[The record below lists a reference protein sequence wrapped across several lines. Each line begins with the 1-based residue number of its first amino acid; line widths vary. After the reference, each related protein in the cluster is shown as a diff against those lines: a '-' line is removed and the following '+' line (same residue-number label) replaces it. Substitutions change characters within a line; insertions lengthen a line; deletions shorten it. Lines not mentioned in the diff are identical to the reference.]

1 MGSNSSQPAHPTQ
14 TDAALSAPPTQHEDS
29 HLQSSQQTTGA
40 PEIAETPFADPHSG
54 GEIHVASPR
63 SKVASPRTKL
73 PVTEMENAGEDTT
86 AKPKPK
92 KRARKSSEGQ
102 KARGRPR
109 DPSQLTRT
117 QPPAEEGQ
125 QSQQSETLQA
135 EANGVSQAPKNKKR
149 KLSKA
154 DRHAQELAERLI
166 AHGEEHGPS
175 DSGDHPT
182 TSQAEQGK
190 LKRKRT
196 KIDSSELSR
205 DSVANVSGEAPAEE
219 DVEDNGGKEAEKAP
233 RPKRKK
239 RATQA
244 AAMEEDN
251 QEAKYSPA
259 QKPPRKISKRGDATN
274 EATRKPDDKEIQT
287 GSPSPEVPETQPVS
301 GENQHIP
308 GPESQQHKDNLQ
320 VSPKGKPGPQK
331 RKKRKSTAG
340 EGPSLAGEDGPSSES
355 RTGKS
360 KATKAARKQKAD
372 AGTNAAAN
380 RSIAKA
386 PRRRSQQPTP
396 PKSPLEVEGRDE
408 NRDAAAPED
417 HNGGSSNKRE
427 AHDPATYGLD
437 ATDHVR
443 NWLSSQQ
450 EASTDA
456 QMSNSGKHSS
466 TVNGGRL
473 SGQGDGPP
481 ERSGR
486 EEPQPVSV
494 HRAQDSKRQHHAR
507 PGDSDVSTVRLPAP
521 VVNGPAAGAF
531 DSSEKAAADAVFAY
545 MCRQEGLTPTQ
556 MRVKVSNWKAVGDF
570 KTEMQA
576 ALPNRNQ
583 RAIRKFCLRRFTAED
598 TGPWTEE
605 QDAMLRMAYTE
616 HPNQWAEIGRTV
628 GRTGDSCRDRW
639 RHHLTYDNADTGP
652 WSQEEEEKLV
662 KAVSECLEVVRENAR
677 KENND
682 EVLSDRTKQESLISW
697 NMVADKMDRKR
708 GKKRCYE
715 KWRNMR
721 YRAPLNKRT
730 SNPASDTTAPAPEAV
745 QPQPPASKFN
755 PDSKKQRNVRKK
767 LERFHY
773 GDYYDVLAEIQKAIP
788 DGDQIYHD
796 ESTVWSVISLR
807 NQDSRFSGALR
818 RAAYHRM
825 LEIYGS
831 SKGAKKSVTIAGKAR
846 AMMKGLAKWAT
857 QEGIEEFERNYR
869 PAEERDARQKH
880 KEEETKKKE
889 AKKEMRAAKRAEKEA
904 AAARKEKK
912 EMKSAERV
920 VESEDEDNAEQ
931 SNVQAEEEGQG
942 DEHEATESP
951 ATDDEGDAHI
961 GAAQT
966 EGRYRDSPPS
976 HSEPAGAPITDPD
989 HEADLAAAEEDD
1001 RKQLD
1006 ARPTSA
1012 VEEATPRGAP
1022 ETTDGMTV
1030 SSLNSRY
1037 DFTLADNL
1045 SLNGGEHARV
1055 GSQEFLSRVR
1065 GTGRNQHQDYL
1076 RRMSSQRR

>member
-1 MGSNSSQPAHPTQ
+1 MGNNSSQPAHPTQ
-14 TDAALSAPPTQHEDS
+14 TDAATSTPPTQHGDS
-29 HLQSSQQTTGA
+29 HMQTSQQTNGP
-40 PEIAETPFADPHSG
+40 PEIAETPFADPNSG

-63 SKVASPRTKL
+63 SKVAKPRTKRS
-73 PVTEMENAGEDTT
+73 VTEMENADEDPA
-86 AKPKPK
+86 AKPKAK

-117 QPPAEEGQ
+117 QPSAEEGQ
-125 QSQQSETLQA
+125 QSQQPETQQA

-154 DRHAQELAERLI
+154 DRHAQELAERFI
-166 AHGEEHGPS
+166 ANGEAHGPS
-175 DSGDHPT
+175 DTVDLPVA
-182 TSQAEQGK
+182 SQAEQGK
-190 LKRKRT
+190 SKRQRK
-196 KIDSSELSR
+196 KDSSEPVR
-205 DSVANVSGEAPAEE
+205 NGAASVNSAEE
-219 DVEDNGGKEAEKAP
+219 HVEDNGGKEAEKAP
-233 RPKRKK
+233 RSKRKK
-239 RATQA
+239 RAAQSD
-244 AAMEEDN
+244 AMEEDK
-251 QEAKYSPA
+251 QEVTDSSS
-259 QKPPRKISKRGDATN
+259 QRPPRKISKRGDATN
-274 EATRKPDDKEIQT
+274 EATRKPDDEEIRT
-287 GSPSPEVPETQPVS
+287 GSLSPEVPESQPVD
-301 GENQHIP
+301 GEYQKIP
-308 GPESQQHKDNLQ
+308 ASESQQHKDQLQ

-331 RKKRKSTAG
+331 RKKRKSAAG
-340 EGPSLAGEDGPSSES
+340 EGAPLAGEDRPSGEP
-355 RTGKS
+355 RTGNG
-360 KATKAARKQKAD
+360 KATSTRATAESNIGKATR
-372 AGTNAAAN
+372 
-380 RSIAKA
+380 RS
-386 PRRRSQQPTP
+386 SQQPTP
-396 PKSPLEVEGRDE
+396 PKSSSKLDGRDQ

-417 HNGGSSNKRE
+417 HNEGLSSKRD
-427 AHDPATYGLD
+427 AQDPQTYGLD

-456 QMSNSGKHSS
+456 QASDSGKHSS
-466 TVNGGRL
+466 TVNDRRL
-473 SGQGDGPP
+473 TGQSDRAP
-481 ERSGR
+481 ERSGG
-486 EEPQPVSV
+486 EEPQPASI
-494 HRAQDSKRQHHAR
+494 HRAQVSKRQQPHTR
-507 PGDSDVSTVRLPAP
+507 PGDSDVSTVNLPAP

-531 DSSEKAAADAVFAY
+531 NSSEKAAADAVFTY

-556 MRVKVSNWKAVGDF
+556 MRVKVSNWKSVGDF

-605 QDAMLRMAYTE
+605 QDEMLRMAYTE

-677 KENND
+677 KESND
-682 EVLSDRTKQESLISW
+682 EILSDRTKQESLISW
-697 NMVADKMDRKR
+697 NMVADKMDGKR

-721 YRAPLNKRT
+721 YRAPLDNHT
-730 SNPASDTTAPAPEAV
+730 PNAASDTTAPAPEAV
-745 QPQPPASKFN
+745 RPQPPASKFN

-788 DGDQIYHD
+788 DGEQIYHD

-807 NQDSRFSGALR
+807 NPDSRFSGALR

-846 AMMKGLAKWAT
+846 AMMKGLAKWAK
-857 QEGIEEFERNYR
+857 QEGIDEFERSYK
-869 PAEERDARQKH
+869 PAEERDAREKQ
-880 KEEETKKKE
+880 KEEEAKKKE
-889 AKKEMRAAKRAEKEA
+889 ANKAMRAAKRAEREA

-920 VESEDEDNAEQ
+920 VESEDEDDAEQ
-931 SNVQAEEEGQG
+931 PNVQCEEEGR
-942 DEHEATESP
+942 DNEHEATESP
-951 ATDDEGDAHI
+951 ATDEEGDAHN
-961 GAAQT
+961 GVAETQ
-966 EGRYRDSPPS
+966 GSYRDSPPIRK
-976 HSEPAGAPITDPD
+976 EPAGAPVTDLD
-989 HEADLAAAEEDD
+989 HEAELAAAEEDD
-1001 RKQLD
+1001 REQLD
-1006 ARPTSA
+1006 ARHASA
-1012 VEEATPRGAP
+1012 VDDSTPRGAP
-1022 ETTDGMTV
+1022 ETTDGVTV

-1045 SLNGGEHARV
+1045 SLDGGEHARV
-1055 GSQEFLSRVR
+1055 GSQEFLNRVR

>member
-29 HLQSSQQTTGA
+29 HMQSSQQTNGP
-40 PEIAETPFADPHSG
+40 PEIAETPSADPHSA

-73 PVTEMENAGEDTT
+73 PVTAMENAGEDAI
-86 AKPKPK
+86 AKPKSK
-92 KRARKSSEGQ
+92 KRVRKSSEGQ

-109 DPSQLTRT
+109 DPSQLTRA
-117 QPPAEEGQ
+117 QPPAEAGQ
-125 QSQQSETLQA
+125 QSQQSEALQA

-149 KLSKA
+149 RLSKA
-154 DRHAQELAERLI
+154 DRHAQELAERFI
-166 AHGEEHGPS
+166 VHGEEHEAGY
-175 DSGDHPT
+175 SGDHPT

-196 KIDSSELSR
+196 KLDSPELSR
-205 DSVANVSGEAPAEE
+205 DSVANASGGAPAEE
-219 DVEDNGGKEAEKAP
+219 HVEDNGGKEAEKAP

-239 RATQA
+239 RAAQA
-244 AAMEEDN
+244 DAMEGDK
-251 QEAKYSPA
+251 QETKDSPA
-259 QKPPRKISKRGDATN
+259 QKPLRKISKRGDATN
-274 EATRKPDDKEIQT
+274 EATRKADDKEIQT
-287 GSPSPEVPETQPVS
+287 GSPSPEVPETQPVN

-320 VSPKGKPGPQK
+320 VSPEGKPGPQR

-340 EGPSLAGEDGPSSES
+340 EGPSLAGEDGPSSEP

-360 KATKAARKQKAD
+360 KATKAGRKQKAE
-372 AGTNAAAN
+372 AGTGATAN
-380 RSIAKA
+380 RNVAKA
-386 PRRRSQQPTP
+386 QRRRSQQPTP
-396 PKSPLEVEGRDE
+396 PKSPLESDGRDPD
-408 NRDAAAPED
+408 RDFPEPED
-417 HNGGSSNKRE
+417 HNGGLSNERD
-427 AHDPATYGLD
+427 AQDPPTHGLD

-456 QMSNSGKHSS
+456 QASDSGKHMSMA
-466 TVNGGRL
+466 NGRRL
-473 SGQGDGPP
+473 TEQGNPPP
-481 ERSGR
+481 ERSGG
-486 EEPQPVSV
+486 EEPQPASI
-494 HRAQDSKRQHHAR
+494 HRAQVSKWQSHAGL
-507 PGDSDVSTVRLPAP
+507 GDSDVSTVRLPAP
-521 VVNGPAAGAF
+521 VVNGPAAGSF
-531 DSSEKAAADAVFAY
+531 DSSEKAAADAVFTY
-545 MCRQEGLTPTQ
+545 MCRQEGLTPTE

-570 KTEMQA
+570 KIEMQA

-682 EVLSDRTKQESLISW
+682 EILSDRTKQESLISW
-697 NMVADKMDRKR
+697 NMVADKMDGKR

-721 YRAPLNKRT
+721 HRAPLDNQT
-730 SNPASDTTAPAPEAV
+730 SNAASNTTAPAPQAV

-788 DGDQIYHD
+788 DGDQVYHD

-831 SKGAKKSVTIAGKAR
+831 SKGAKKSVTIAGKAQ
-846 AMMKGLAKWAT
+846 AMMKGLAKWAK
-857 QEGIEEFERNYR
+857 QEGIEEFERSYK
-869 PAEERDARQKH
+869 PAEERDARQKE

-920 VESEDEDNAEQ
+920 VESEDEDDAEQ
-931 SNVQAEEEGQG
+931 SSVPPEEEGQV
-942 DEHEATESP
+942 DEHDPTESP
-951 ATDDEGDAHI
+951 ATDEGGDAHI

-966 EGRYRDSPPS
+966 EGRYRDSPPT
-976 HSEPAGAPITDPD
+976 HNEPAGAPVTDLD
-989 HEADLAAAEEDD
+989 HEAELAAAEEDD
-1001 RKQLD
+1001 REQLD
-1006 ARPTSA
+1006 ARPASA

-1045 SLNGGEHARV
+1045 SLDGGEHARV